1 MNDQIDPLARRA
13 AQVEQEAKNTYGE
26 DNWASAMRSLER
38 QVADG
43 RLEGADIARKLTKP
57 TAATD
62 LFYQAVGEMSEQEWR
77 AWRSDPNYNPKKA
90 ARIKAAE
97 R

>member
-1 MNDQIDPLARRA
+1 LGVGNALI
-13 AQVEQEAKNTYGE
+13 
-26 DNWASAMRSLER
+26 ER
-38 QVADG
+38 QVAAG
-43 RLEGADIARKLTKP
+43 TLEGADIARKLARP

-62 LFYQAVGEMSEQEWR
+62 LFYQAAGEMSDADWR
-77 AWRSDPNYNPKKA
+77 AWRSDPNYNPKRA

>member
-1 MNDQIDPLARRA
+1 MNDQIDPVAKRA
-13 AQVEQEAKNTYGE
+13 AAVQQEMRNAFGE
-26 DNWASAMRSLER
+26 HEVAAMRSLER
-38 QVADG
+38 QVAEG

-57 TAATD
+57 TAAAD
-62 LFYQAVGEMSEQEWR
+62 LFYQAAGEMSEAEWR
-77 AWRSDPNYNPKKA
+77 AWRSDPNYNPKRA